1 MKEKNSEGNN
11 RKYNTG
17 ETSQELKEMYNPE
30 GSLKRRV
37 QLRLLDMLLY
47 LDKVCKDN
55 DIDYRIDGGT
65 VLGALRHGGFIPWD
79 DDIDVVIEDANDY
92 NRLCRYLL
100 NHPHPQYVLQ
110 NDKTDKGCIKYW
122 STLRDLKSEY
132 VHLDLHEQ
140 AIDSKM
146 KYKGLQIDIFPYEA
160 GVIPSL
166 YFRYAKLGRRERYY
180 IVNCYWKARTIHLI
194 RKYVGNPILHLISR
208 LFGNKNMFM
217 HSYGEGF
224 PCRFHRDVLLP
235 HKPISFEGYVFP
247 GPADPDR
254 FCKILYNDYMNLP
267 PLDKRVSHLVTYN
280 FVD

>member
-194 RKYVGNPILHLISR
+194 RKYVGNPILHLISK
-208 LFGNKNMFM
+208 LFGNKDMFM

-224 PCRFHRDVLLP
+224 PYRFHKDVLLP

>member
-1 MKEKNSEGNN
+1 MKEKNS
-11 RKYNTG
+11 
-17 ETSQELKEMYNPE
+17 E